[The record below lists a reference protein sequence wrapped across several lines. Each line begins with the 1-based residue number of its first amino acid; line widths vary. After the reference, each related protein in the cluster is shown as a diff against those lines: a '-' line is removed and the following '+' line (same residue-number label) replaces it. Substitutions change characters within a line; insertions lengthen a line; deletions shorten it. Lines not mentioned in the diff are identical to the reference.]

1 MVPTAFIVFHC
12 NTRTT
17 LIAKKVSASFLPID
31 VRVWDKGFFIYT
43 CLAIFKPMVPTT
55 FIVFHCNTRTTLIAK
70 NVSASFLPIDVRGIL
85 KVTDDDIKTSMRGW
99 RTQED
104 EFHPCFI
111 LGDLR
116 ESFKEWSAYGAG
128 VLVLNGSDYVV
139 QYYVPYLSSIQLYID
154 PSKPFMTL
162 SI

>member
-1 MVPTAFIVFHC
+1 MLGCGTRGFSFSRALLGISANELHLCGDAAAVP
-12 NTRTT
+12 
-17 LIAKKVSASFLPID
+17 LIQE
-31 VRVWDKGFFIYT
+31 
-43 CLAIFKPMVPTT
+43 
-55 FIVFHCNTRTTLIAK
+55 
-70 NVSASFLPIDVRGIL
+70 IL

-116 ESFKEWSAYGAG
+116 ESFKEWSAYNAG
-128 VLVLNGSDYVV
+128 VPLVLNGSDYVV